1 MESSD
6 NIRLKSGR
14 KRLGTSRAV
23 RSAAR
28 FATGRLCYARSRS
41 MEILTLPVGLVV
53 GLFPV
58 FVDLGPQGGAATLL
72 LDGRP
77 ACALSAAAPGCMV
90 DLGALPRIHTLGLR
104 RTDEHGRVVEEIQ
117 RYLNRGFIGVV
128 RALGSCD
135 DERRTC
141 DFQIQWGHPGRLA
154 PTEISAR
161 VDGKPARIVGSRILF
176 ANPPAAPPQV
186 LTLEATFPDGGRAE
200 FTRLLHGSFPEETE
214 ARLTAVPIEAEI
226 PIAPS
231 ELERSL
237 RSAGWPLRAVEQ
249 GPAEVLFAVE
259 PGAFRSLAP
268 GRGTPAVSSHP
279 GSRRAA
285 RGALEG
291 ADRIRFLS
299 AGESL
304 QSITFKTRSGGA
316 TDWVRAIE
324 SIGRTSSAV
333 RIRVADAVAAGAFA
347 LNASAHRRI
356 VVLVLASGNT
366 ESASRSLDASTFTRD
381 GALAY
386 LRDAGV
392 PLVVWRA
399 GGGGPAWP
407 DETRIES
414 EDDLARA
421 AARVRER
428 LDRQWT
434 AWLEAGASELAL
446 PALPEGIARAGGER
460 TSPASASSP
469 SNVPGDGSSPVDVY
483 DLSEDAAAKV
493 VFAAAGEGLFQ
504 SGDDGGSWSRRATPG
519 PRGTPVLSVAAG
531 VGPDRIVLA
540 GTPRALW
547 RVSASAAST
556 VSLPGVQALAL
567 RGPAGS
573 SLLFATARG
582 QLCATD
588 DGGRVWRCEGGL
600 SSAYAASISVDPGD
614 PRLAYAGT
622 MGSGVFSSRDGGRV
636 WSPFGSA
643 LQNTA
648 IRAVVR
654 DPTAHRVYA
663 ATDGGLFVSEDGAQW
678 KPLASFPRT
687 IAYAV
692 ALDPRD
698 ANRIFA
704 GTEEGLFESVDGG
717 ATWAAR
723 PLEGR
728 NPVVTSLLAAR
739 GRLYAGTLGAG
750 VVTFDLAAK

>member
-1 MESSD
+1 
-6 NIRLKSGR
+6 
-14 KRLGTSRAV
+14 
-23 RSAAR
+23 
-28 FATGRLCYARSRS
+28 

-77 ACALSAAAPGCMV
+77 ACALTAAAPGCMV
-90 DLGALPRIHTLGLR
+90 DLGAVPRIHALGLR

-135 DERRTC
+135 DERHTC
-141 DFQIQWGHPGRLA
+141 DFQIQWGHPGRLT

-176 ANPPAAPPQV
+176 ANPSAAPPQV

-214 ARLTAVPIEAEI
+214 ARLTAVPIEAQS

-237 RSAGWPLRAVEQ
+237 KAAGWPLRAVEQ

-259 PGAFRSLAP
+259 PGAFRSLAA
-268 GRGTPAVSSHP
+268 GRGSLATSGRP

-304 QSITFKTRSGGA
+304 QSITFRTRSGGA

-347 LNASAHRRI
+347 LNASAHRRV
-356 VVLVLASGNT
+356 VVLVLASERA
-366 ESASRSLDASTFTRD
+366 ESQSPSHSLDASTFTRE

-399 GGGGPAWP
+399 GGGGSAWP
-407 DETRIES
+407 DETRIET

-421 AARVRER
+421 AARLRER

-460 TSPASASSP
+460 TSPAPASSP
-469 SNVPGDGSSPVDVY
+469 ASPRGDGSSPVDVY
-483 DLSEDAAAKV
+483 DLSEDPAANV
-493 VFAAAGEGLFQ
+493 VYAAAGEGLFQ
-504 SGDDGGSWSRRATPG
+504 SGDDGASWSRRATPG

-547 RVSASAAST
+547 RVSASSAST

-567 RGPAGS
+567 QGPAGS
-573 SLLFATARG
+573 SLLLATARG

-588 DGGRVWRCEGGL
+588 DAGRAWRCEGGL
-600 SSAYAASISVDPGD
+600 SSAYAASISVDPAD

-622 MGSGVFSSRDGGRV
+622 MGSGVFSSRDGGKV
-636 WSPFGSA
+636 WSAFGSA

-648 IRAVVR
+648 IRAVAR
-654 DPTAHRVYA
+654 DSSAHRVYA

-678 KPLASFPRT
+678 KPVPSFPRT

-692 ALDPRD
+692 AFDPDDPKVTAKAR
-698 ANRIFA
+698 RIFA

-717 ATWAAR
+717 AIWAAR

-728 NPVVTSLLAAR
+728 NPVVTSLLAVR

-750 VVTFDLAAK
+750 VVTVDLAPK